1 MARTPEELN
10 RLLSQLESQIANLA
24 PNNEGFKEQLRL
36 IRESTN
42 QQGDLNRNYQAAAT
56 LLSSVNKQTQEIN
69 DELGYTFKS
78 FQSIV
83 NEMTKGRET
92 TNNIT
97 KNVRSLTDNTQKLV
111 NRQIEYGKLSAKEL
125 QKIQKQSALNF
136 ENLKLEQ
143 QRLQEKEQS
152 GDISNKERAYLTE
165 VNGILKE
172 NIGLQD
178 SFTRQVNAAVQE
190 QEAVEESL
198 GITGNLLK
206 GIAGL
211 PGLSSISKYLNVS
224 DATEE
229 MENFSQKLIDS
240 VKNSEEFKGKYTR
253 INSLLDSQ
261 QTKLGL
267 LQEQLENENLTA
279 EERKQIEGEIEEKQG
294 KINKILASRAELDT
308 RATKAA
314 TGFAGKLAIGLKGLT
329 SLAGGFTKALTDP
342 AAIFAFLAKA
352 AGNINSELVD
362 TQKNLNLSSEDAQDM
377 RAEFAGAA
385 RFSADTFINT
395 SKLMKAANALATELG
410 AVGKIT
416 SDMAMETA
424 NMTERLGVSS
434 KAAAGFAKA
443 TAAAGGSMK
452 ENKLAAY
459 ETVSAVESQYGIH
472 VNTKQVMEEVGN
484 ASAYTL
490 VQFKG
495 STTALANTVAEAKAL
510 GTSMETLNKQAE
522 HLLNFESSIQAEM
535 EAELLTGKE
544 LNLEKARQAALTNDI
559 STLQEELNSQI
570 GTFSDF
576 QDMNR
581 IQQESY
587 AKALGMS
594 TNELSEQLLMT
605 QFRNKTQ
612 EEIAAQAGD
621 EVAKRVEA
629 LKAQERFNAA
639 IEKLQGFV
647 ADLVAGPLGSMMEM
661 FSSILS
667 NSLAIGSIMGVV
679 FGTQLLKGIAS
690 FGQLSR
696 ILTVIA
702 ARSKSTAITQ
712 AAAFAIANPFK
723 ALAGLAVAG
732 AAVAGVSSLI
742 QKTEDGLAPSSKG
755 PFTITDKFGA
765 MAVTKEG
772 DSLAVSPN
780 IRAGSQAAA
789 GGGSTQTDGLLKELI
804 GVVKTG
810 AKIDIDGQNVGKA
823 MVMGTYNT

>member
-1 MARTPEELN
+1 MAKSAEELN
-10 RLLSQLESQIANLA
+10 KLLSELESKIANLA

-36 IRESTN
+36 LQESTR
-42 QQGDLNRNYQAAAT
+42 QQGDLNKNYQAGEQ
-56 LLSSVNKQTQEIN
+56 LLESVNKEISDIN

-92 TNNIT
+92 TNSIT
-97 KNVRSLTDNTQKLV
+97 KTVRSLTDNTQKLV
-111 NRQIEYGKLSAKEL
+111 NRQTEYGKLSAKEL
-125 QKIQKQSALNF
+125 KNLQKRSALDF
-136 ENLKLEQ
+136 ENLKTQ
-143 QRLQEKEQS
+143 QDFLKEKKRTEGISDKEQAFL
-152 GDISNKERAYLTE
+152 DE

-172 NIGLQD
+172 NIGLQKT
-178 SFTRQVNAAVQE
+178 FTRQVEAAVQE

-198 GITGNLLK
+198 GITGNILK

-211 PGLSSISKYLNVS
+211 PGLSSISQYLNVS
-224 DATEE
+224 EATEE

-240 VKNSEEFKGKYTR
+240 VKESEEFKNKYTL
-253 INSLLDSQ
+253 INSLLDTQ
-261 QTKLGL
+261 QKEIGI
-267 LQEQLENENLTA
+267 LQEQLEDENLTA
-279 EERKQIEGEIEEKQG
+279 EERARIESKIEE
-294 KINKILASRAELDT
+294 RAGAVNQLIAKRGELDAA
-308 RATKAA
+308 ATKQA
-314 TGFAGKLAIGLKGLT
+314 TGFAGKLATGLKGLT
-329 SLAGGFTKALTDP
+329 SLAGGFTKAITDP
-342 AAIFAFLAKA
+342 AAIFTFLLKS

-385 RFSADTFINT
+385 RFSSDTFINT

-416 SDMAMETA
+416 ADMAMETA

-443 TAAAGGSMK
+443 TAAAGGSME

-459 ETVSAVESQYGIH
+459 ETVSAVESQYGVH

-495 STTALANTVAEAKAL
+495 STTALAETVAEAMAL
-510 GTSMETLNKQAE
+510 GTSMETLNKQADT
-522 HLLNFESSIQAEM
+522 LLNFESSIQAEM

-544 LNLEKARQAALTNDI
+544 LNLERAREAALTNDI

-587 AKALGMS
+587 AKALGLS
-594 TNELSEQLLMT
+594 TNELSEQLLMA
-605 QFRNKTQ
+605 QYRNKTQ
-612 EEIAAQAGD
+612 EEIAAQEGE

-629 LKAQERFNAA
+629 LKTQERFNAA

-647 ADLVAGPLGSMMEM
+647 ADLVAGPLGSMMEI
-661 FSSILS
+661 FSNIL
-667 NSLAIGSIMGVV
+667 GSTVGLSAVMGGLVAGPLV
-679 FGTQLLKGIAS
+679 KFI
-690 FGQLSR
+690 
-696 ILTVIA
+696 
-702 ARSKSTAITQ
+702 KSTKEAAKLAKLGAI
-712 AAAFAIANPFK
+712 FEIFK
-723 ALAGLAVAG
+723 GNAKFGPVGVALAGAG
-732 AAVAGVSSLI
+732 IAAMLGYAASIGSQEV
-742 QKTEDGLAPSSKG
+742 EDGLAPSSKG

-780 IRAGSQAAA
+780 IRAGGAGAAA
-789 GGGSTQTDGLLKELI
+789 GGGSNQTDGLLKELI

>member
-1 MARTPEELN
+1 MARTPEQLN
-10 RLLSQLESQIANLA
+10 KLISELESKIANLA
-24 PNNEGFKEQLRL
+24 PNNKGFKEQLRL
-36 IRESTN
+36 LQEATK
-42 QQGDLNRNYQAAAT
+42 QQGDLNENYLAGEQ
-56 LLSSVNKQTQEIN
+56 LLDSVNKEISEIN

-83 NEMTKGRET
+83 NEMTKGREA

-111 NRQIEYGKLSAKEL
+111 NRQTEYGKLSAKEL

-136 ENLKLEQ
+136 KNLGLEQ
-143 QRLQEKEQS
+143 ERLQKKKQS
-152 GDISNKERAYLTE
+152 GDISDKEQAYLDE

-178 SFTRQVNAAVQE
+178 SFTRQINAAVQE

-224 DATEE
+224 EATEE
-229 MENFSQKLIDS
+229 MENFSQKLIDN
-240 VKNSEEFKGKYTR
+240 VKNSKEFEGKYTR
-253 INSLLDSQ
+253 INKVLDAHQ
-261 QTKLGL
+261 QKVGI
-267 LQEQLENENLTA
+267 LQEQLEDQNLTV
-279 EERKQIEGEIEEKQG
+279 EERKEIEKEIEKRTG
-294 KINKILASRAELDT
+294 SINKAIAARAELDT
-308 RATKAA
+308 KATKTA
-314 TGFAGKLAIGLKGLT
+314 TGFAGKLATGLKGMT
-329 SLAGGFTKALTDP
+329 SLASGFTKALTDP
-342 AAIFAFLAKA
+342 AAIFTFLAKA

-362 TQKNLNLSSEDAQDM
+362 TQKNLNLSYEDAQDM

-385 RFSADTFINT
+385 RSSEDTFINT

-416 SDMAMETA
+416 SDMAMQTA

-459 ETVSAVESQYGIH
+459 ETVSAVESQYGVH

-544 LNLEKARQAALTNDI
+544 LNLERAREAALTNDI

-594 TNELSEQLLMT
+594 TNELSEQLLMS
-605 QFRNKTQ
+605 QYRNKTQ
-612 EEIAAQAGD
+612 EEIAAQEGE

-629 LKAQERFNAA
+629 LKTQERFNAA

-647 ADLVAGPLGSMMEM
+647 ADLVAGPLGSMMEI
-661 FSSILS
+661 FSNILGS
-667 NSLAIGSIMGVV
+667 TVGLSAVMGGLVAGPLMKFIKLQKDAAKIAKLGAIFEIFKGNAKFGPVGV
-679 FGTQLLKGIAS
+679 
-690 FGQLSR
+690 
-696 ILTVIA
+696 
-702 ARSKSTAITQ
+702 
-712 AAAFAIANPFK
+712 
-723 ALAGLAVAG
+723 ALAGAG
-732 AAVAGVSSLI
+732 IAAMLGYAASIGSQEV
-742 QKTEDGLAPSSKG
+742 EDGIAPSGKG

-780 IRAGSQAAA
+780 IKSGGGQAAA
-789 GGGSTQTDGLLKELI
+789 GGSGQTDGLLKELI